1 MIIKFN
7 DEKPLFVQI
16 AQGIE
21 DGIIADIFLEGS
33 QIPSTTE
40 IATTYK
46 VNPATV
52 LKGMN
57 ILVEDGIIYKKRGI
71 GMFVSEGATN
81 KLIEKRKDEFFDGY
95 IKNLINEANK
105 LNLKKED
112 IVQMIERGFD
122 LWNQ

>member
-7 DEKPLFVQI
+7 NEKPLFIQI

-21 DGIIADIFLEGS
+21 DGIIADIFLEGN

-81 KLIEKRKDEFFDGY
+81 KLIEKRKDEFFDSY

-105 LNLKKED
+105 LNLKKDD
-112 IVQMIERGFD
+112 IVHMIERGFD

>member
-1 MIIKFN
+1 MLIKFN
-7 DEKPLFVQI
+7 DERPIFIQI

-21 DGIIADIFLEGS
+21 DGIISGIFVEGS

-40 IATTYK
+40 ISTTYK

-57 ILVEDGIIYKKRGI
+57 ILVDEGVIYKKRGI
-71 GMFVSEGATN
+71 GMFVSEDATR
-81 KLIEKRKDEFFDGY
+81 KLIEKRKDQFFEIY
-95 IKNLINEANK
+95 ITELIGEANK

-112 IVQMIERGFD
+112 IIQMIERGFS
-122 LWNQ
+122 L

>member
-7 DEKPLFVQI
+7 NEQPLFIQI

-21 DGIIADIFLEGS
+21 DGIVAGIFLEES

-57 ILVEDGIIYKKRGI
+57 VLVEARIIYKKRGI
-71 GMFVSEGATN
+71 GMFVSKGATN
-81 KLIEKRKDEFFDGY
+81 KLIAKRKDEFFDSY
-95 IKNLINEANK
+95 IKGLVNEANK

-112 IVQMIERGFD
+112 ILHMIERGFD
-122 LWNQ
+122 SCNQ